1 MSSNLPVKTED
12 EQHLEL
18 AVILHYSLAG
28 MFAMSGLSLVLMV
41 GLIKRLFVFVT
52 DLGDEAGNLP
62 PEVNE
67 LLDQNMPIV
76 VGSFVALCW
85 VHAGV
90 VVWFAR
96 QLAKRKH
103 RVLCLIFEVFH
114 LIAVPFGTALGILTI
129 IILRRTSV
137 RAMFDRSNVIE
148 PTPCPT
154 TSPT

>member
-1 MSSNLPVKTED
+1 MSSDLPAKTED

-18 AVILHYSLAG
+18 AVILHYALAA
-28 MFAMSGLSLVLMV
+28 MFAMSGLSLVLMI
-41 GLIKRLFVFVT
+41 GWIKRLFVLVT
-52 DLGDEAGNLP
+52 DLGDEAGKLP
-62 PEVNE
+62 PEVDQ
-67 LLDQNMPIV
+67 LLDQKMPIV

-114 LIAVPFGTALGILTI
+114 LIAIPFGTALSILTI
-129 IILRRTSV
+129 IILRRRSV
-137 RAMFDRSNVIE
+137 RAMFESPNVIE
-148 PTPCPT
+148 SPSCPT
-154 TSPT
+154 TSPN